1 MKKFSK
7 YESGQTLVLLLMF
20 VVMAIM
26 ITTAVIFMT
35 TINSG
40 ATDKLYQGT
49 TALDIAESG
58 AETAMIKLI
67 RDPSYT
73 GETIPIGNGSAAIS
87 VTGTSPITVRSN
99 GVLNNFSRTV
109 EVSIDYSGSVLTI
122 LSWREVN

>member
-1 MKKFSK
+1 MKKFSQ

-26 ITTAVIFMT
+26 ITTAVLIMT
-35 TINSG
+35 TINSS
-40 ATDKLYQGT
+40 ATDKLYQGS

-67 RDPSYT
+67 RDPSYS
-73 GETIPIGNGSAAIS
+73 GETIPIGNGSAVITM
-87 VTGTSPITVRSN
+87 TGTNPITVRSR

-109 EVSIDYSGSVLTI
+109 EVSIDYTGSVLSI